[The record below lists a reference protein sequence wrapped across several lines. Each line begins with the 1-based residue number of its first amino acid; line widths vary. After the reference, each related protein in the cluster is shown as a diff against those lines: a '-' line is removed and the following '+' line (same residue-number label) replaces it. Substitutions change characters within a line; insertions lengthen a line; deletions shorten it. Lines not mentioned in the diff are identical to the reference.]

1 MKIRAALVVLV
12 LSLTVLPSLV
22 LSLAMAAPW
31 QITETTE
38 GDIPII
44 LNPGLPRDGE
54 IEMTATEQWR
64 LGTDEEND
72 PLLGRITDV
81 ITDAEG
87 NAYLLDGNLSDIHVV
102 APSGEILRT
111 IGGEGDG
118 PGEIRNASEIAFMP
132 NGDIGVMEMMPG
144 NVVVMDPFGEPRDS
158 FRPAGGDGGH
168 GMMLPQHFGADGHG
182 VVLGHVSTSFGGGTM
197 VTEYILG
204 RYALDGTLVKTFAE
218 HREEQ
223 SAGNMSLSLGG
234 GEDDFAAD
242 WVLCDDGRVVGFRY
256 AYEYELQIYGS
267 DDSQDMIVRREYE
280 TLRKP
285 DEQLAADRRRA
296 EENNARFSGATVEV
310 EERSRDISA
319 VHPRPDGMLWVATS
333 EGARARSEGSLEV
346 FDVIDGTGR
355 YVHTLRVN
363 GVEYDPARDE
373 YVIDG
378 DRLYIF
384 RESRMV
390 PPKTTT
396 SGGGGMQMIM
406 ISGSGPDPADE
417 EDSGPLEVV
426 CYVIGR

>member
-1 MKIRAALVVLV
+1 MKIRAALVPL
-12 LSLTVLPSLV
+12 LLFTFFLP
-22 LSLAMAAPW
+22 LAWAAPW
-31 QITETTE
+31 QVTESVE
-38 GDIPII
+38 GEIPLIV
-44 LNPGLPRDGE
+44 NPGLPRDGA
-54 IEMTATEQWR
+54 IEVTATEQWR
-64 LGTDEEND
+64 LGADEEND

-81 ITDAEG
+81 ITDTEG

-102 APSGEILRT
+102 DTSGEILRT

-118 PGEIRNASEIAFMP
+118 PGEIRNASELSFMP

-144 NVVVMDPFGEPRDS
+144 KIVVMDPFGEPRDS
-158 FRPAGGDGGH
+158 FRPADENGGH
-168 GMMLPQHFGADGHG
+168 GMMLPQHFAADEHG
-182 VVLGHVSTSFGGGTM
+182 VILGHVSTNFGHDGV
-197 VTEYILG
+197 VTEFMLG
-204 RYALDGTLVKTFAE
+204 RYSLDGTLIKALAE

-223 SAGNMSLSLGG
+223 SGGNVSLSLGD

-242 WVLCDDGRVVGFRY
+242 WVVCHDGRVVGYRY
-256 AYEYELQIYGS
+256 AYDYELQVYGP
-267 DDSQDMIVRREYE
+267 DGNPVMLVRREYE

-285 DEQLAADRRRA
+285 EAELAADKRRA
-296 EENNARFSGATVEV
+296 EENNSRFSGVTIEV

-319 VHPRPDGMLWVATS
+319 VHARPDGHLWVATS
-333 EGARARSEGSLEV
+333 EGARNRTEGSLEV
-346 FDVIDGTGR
+346 FDVYDESG
-355 YVHTLRVN
+355 HFVN
-363 GVEYDPARDE
+363 TVNVTGVEYNPARDE

-417 EDSGPLEVV
+417 EDSGPLEVI
-426 CYVIGR
+426 CYVIAD